1 MRTPRDGWGA
11 AGGGALDPGIP
22 DTGTM
27 LIRAFRPED
36 TDAVVALW
44 TSCNLVRPW
53 NDPRADIARKLTEQP
68 ELFLVGEIDAVVVVT
83 AMAGYDG
90 HRGWVHY
97 LAVDPALRRKGL
109 GREIMGEVESRLRA
123 LGCPKLN
130 LMVRSDNRDVLGF
143 YRGLGYGEDQVVA
156 LGKRLI
162 LDES

>member
-1 MRTPRDGWGA
+1 
-11 AGGGALDPGIP
+11 
-22 DTGTM
+22 M
-27 LIRAFRPED
+27 LIRPFRLED
-36 TDAVVALW
+36 TEAVIALW
-44 TSCNLVRPW
+44 TECKLVRPW

-68 ELFLVGEIDAVVVVT
+68 ELFLVGEIDGNVAVT

-97 LAVDPALRRKGL
+97 LAVDPGRHRQGL
-109 GREIMGEVESRLRA
+109 GRAMMEEVESQLRA
-123 LGCPKLN
+123 RGCPKLS
-130 LMVRSDNRDVLGF
+130 LMVRSDNRDVVAF